1 MILIVNGITFDFLI
15 QIFEA
20 EFVKLGFFIKKDE
33 TLLLRIILAEDEG
46 VAVLGLSLEVNE
58 AKFPC
63 ILV

>member
-20 EFVKLGFFIKKDE
+20 EFVELGFFIKKDE
-33 TLLLRIILAEDEG
+33 TLLLRIVLAEDEG
-46 VAVLGLSLEVNE
+46 VTVLGLGLEVNE